1 MVAAAGPPCD
11 NPAPMTL
18 SKFLIPA
25 AIAGA
30 LAAGPAWP
38 APVTANLTIHVENV
52 LPSGGVLRL
61 GLYDAARYPDDDSK
75 PVAFADVPAAAPE
88 TVIVLHNIPPGT
100 YAIQTFQD
108 VNANDRMDTSWL
120 GLPLEPFGFS
130 RDATPFLS
138 KPSFDDVKFTL
149 APGENSLV
157 LHLQTMSRNSPAN
170 KARDALR
177 ARQRK

>member
-1 MVAAAGPPCD
+1 MKRSRGWILFF
-11 NPAPMTL
+11 PMG
-18 SKFLIPA
+18 
-25 AIAGA
+25 IA
-30 LAAGPAWP
+30 LAGPAWP
-38 APVTANLTIHVENV
+38 ATPTASLTIRVENV
-52 LPSGGVLRL
+52 LPAGGILRL
-61 GLYDAARYPDDDSK
+61 GLYDAAHYPDDKSR
-75 PVAFADVPAAAPE
+75 PVAFADVPAVAGE
-88 TVIVLHNIPPGT
+88 TVIMLHGIAPGT

-149 APGENSLV
+149 AAGDNSQDI
-157 LHLQTMSRNSPAN
+157 HLQTMTRNSPTN
-170 KARDALR
+170 KAREAVR